1 MLPLG
6 IVVSSWIGNR
16 NRFVVLGTRQ
26 DQNGLHVLLK
36 QASTFHPSFEV
47 FLSGNRNTS
56 RWSEVMLPLGI
67 VSLTKERAN
76 SEDDLFSA

>member
-6 IVVSSWIGNR
+6 IIVSSWIGNR

-26 DQNGLHVLLK
+26 DKKGVLSK
-36 QASTFHPSFEV
+36 QASTFHPSFEA

-67 VSLTKERAN
+67 VSLTKERAH